1 MDLETRVMIPR
12 HEQINDLAGDDF
24 LPKLSGQKTCSEYF
38 RDHISRK
45 LVWMVEYILFENFT
59 QNQGMDVWVKI
70 KKGNSETLFNKI
82 FLKWT
87 TTQII
92 LIKQFQL

>member
-12 HEQINDLAGDDF
+12 HEQINDLACDDF
-24 LPKLSGQKTCSEYF
+24 LPKLSGQKTCSDYF

-70 KKGNSETLFNKI
+70 KLGAVRLDTIIYTLSGPHLNPS
-82 FLKWT
+82 W
-87 TTQII
+87 
-92 LIKQFQL
+92 